1 MKRVLATLAVTLAAA
16 AAGVGSAFAGTPVQS
31 STQSTATDQ
40 AALAASD
47 AVQIAPSN
55 GTLVVRVLSPGSDG
69 TVTQT
74 NNAAS
79 SANAGN
85 TATTTQNGA
94 QTQASACGCAS
105 PAAAMTQA
113 AQNGDVDGVI
123 AAASQLAPTTDSTSP
138 VTQPAPASS
147 TGVQASGQAASTD
160 QAAAADSSATQV
172 APSNQNVDVRV
183 LSPGNG
189 GSVSQ
194 TNNAASSASSGN
206 TGTTTQTAGQ
216 SHGGSGVQSSV
227 QHSGTGQESAALSET
242 KQIKPS
248 NSNVSVRVLSPGNNG
263 DVSQTN
269 NAASSAISGNTA
281 TTAQTATQNQ
291 SGSGCGCEGKGGVQ
305 SSDQSAHTGQASLAD
320 STATQI
326 HPSNDNG
333 AIGIGTSK
341 DDHQG
346 CGCDG
351 SSREAIAPILGAV
364 SQTNNAASSASSGN
378 TGTTT
383 QTAGQSQGGAG
394 VQSSVQH
401 GGTHQHS
408 AALSEAN
415 QFGPSNSNGPV
426 GIGSAGNTG
435 NVTQAN
441 NAVSSANS
449 GNRATT
455 AQTATQN
462 ESGSACGCEGKGGVE
477 SSDQSAHTGQA
488 SLAGSSATQ
497 IHPSNDN
504 GAIGIGTSKDDHQGC
519 GCGGS
524 SREAIAPIAGAVS
537 QTNNAASS
545 ASSGNTGTTTQTGT
559 QAQSGSSCG
568 CTDTWGYTDR
578 SQEPPACGCHGTG
591 VQASGQS
598 AQTDQGSL
606 AHSKAEQI
614 DPSNDNGP
622 IGIGSWGNGENVSQT
637 NNAASSATSGNTAT
651 TSQTGTQSQPGTNV
665 QALGQQAWTS

>member
-47 AVQIAPSN
+47 AVQIDPSN
-55 GTLVVRVLSPGSDG
+55 GNPVVRVLSPGSDG

-216 SHGGSGVQSSV
+216 SQGGSGVQSSV
-227 QHSGTGQESAALSET
+227 QHSGTDQQSAALSET

-269 NAASSAISGNTA
+269 SAASSAISGNTG

-305 SSDQSAHTGQASLAD
+305 SSDQSAHTGQASLAG

-326 HPSNDNG
+326 HPSNANG

-341 DDHQG
+341 DGHQG

-351 SSREAIAPILGAV
+351 SSREAIAPI
-364 SQTNNAASSASSGN
+364 
-378 TGTTT
+378 
-383 QTAGQSQGGAG
+383 
-394 VQSSVQH
+394 
-401 GGTHQHS
+401 
-408 AALSEAN
+408 
-415 QFGPSNSNGPV
+415 P
-426 GIGSAGNTG
+426 
-435 NVTQAN
+435 
-441 NAVSSANS
+441 
-449 GNRATT
+449 
-455 AQTATQN
+455 
-462 ESGSACGCEGKGGVE
+462 
-477 SSDQSAHTGQA
+477 
-488 SLAGSSATQ
+488 
-497 IHPSNDN
+497 
-504 GAIGIGTSKDDHQGC
+504 
-519 GCGGS
+519 
-524 SREAIAPIAGAVS
+524 GAVS

-598 AQTDQGSL
+598 AHTDQGSL
-606 AHSKAEQI
+606 AHSTAEQI

-622 IGIGSWGNGENVSQT
+622 IGIGSWGNGGDVSQT

-651 TSQTGTQSQPGTNV
+651 TSQTGTQSQPGTGV
-665 QALGQQAWTS
+665 QALGQQAWTSQLSGGLSLRSK

>member
-194 TNNAASSASSGN
+194 TN
-206 TGTTTQTAGQ
+206 
-216 SHGGSGVQSSV
+216 
-227 QHSGTGQESAALSET
+227 
-242 KQIKPS
+242 
-248 NSNVSVRVLSPGNNG
+248 
-263 DVSQTN
+263 D
-269 NAASSAISGNTA
+269 
-281 TTAQTATQNQ
+281 
-291 SGSGCGCEGKGGVQ
+291 
-305 SSDQSAHTGQASLAD
+305 
-320 STATQI
+320 
-326 HPSNDNG
+326 
-333 AIGIGTSK
+333 
-341 DDHQG
+341 
-346 CGCDG
+346 
-351 SSREAIAPILGAV
+351 
-364 SQTNNAASSASSGN
+364 AASSASSGN

-383 QTAGQSQGGAG
+383 QTAGQSQGGSGGGWAG
-394 VQSSVQH
+394 Q
-401 GGTHQHS
+401 
-408 AALSEAN
+408 
-415 QFGPSNSNGPV
+415 
-426 GIGSAGNTG
+426 GSGHAP
-435 NVTQAN
+435 
-441 NAVSSANS
+441 
-449 GNRATT
+449 
-455 AQTATQN
+455 
-462 ESGSACGCEGKGGVE
+462 
-477 SSDQSAHTGQA
+477 GQA
-488 SLAGSSATQ
+488 APAG
-497 IHPSNDN
+497 PE
-504 GAIGIGTSKDDHQGC
+504 
-519 GCGGS
+519 
-524 SREAIAPIAGAVS
+524 RV
-537 QTNNAASS
+537 
-545 ASSGNTGTTTQTGT
+545 
-559 QAQSGSSCG
+559 
-568 CTDTWGYTDR
+568 
-578 SQEPPACGCHGTG
+578 
-591 VQASGQS
+591 
-598 AQTDQGSL
+598 
-606 AHSKAEQI
+606 
-614 DPSNDNGP
+614 
-622 IGIGSWGNGENVSQT
+622 
-637 NNAASSATSGNTAT
+637 
-651 TSQTGTQSQPGTNV
+651 QPGQKKVAGGGGGPRAN
-665 QALGQQAWTS
+665 GGR